1 MTAHWNGALVAAFA
15 SLVAIEAHAQDS
27 QRAVE
32 ATRDRVARTTQF
44 VGSTVVGVEGEKV
57 GDLKDLVIDDDSD
70 CVAFAVVTT
79 KNDKLLAI
87 PFATLQRSAKEGGTA
102 FTLASGNVDMA
113 KAPHFDAKSW
123 PEFDHAY
130 AARIYDF
137 YKAKP
142 YWKDAAT
149 SEARIADGDAVKA
162 AETAVTGNSA
172 SSACHT
178 CRVTALIGQNVVDGH
193 DKKIAELFDVVVDE
207 ASGRVAYAILATGG
221 FFGVGEQLM
230 AVPWASLKAP
240 ATAGK
245 AHVLDVS
252 KERLE
257 LAPAFD
263 KKSWPDLADR
273 QWGAGIHRFWEQR
286 PFWDVRAEPHS
297 DAQADAA
304 SDVARHE

>member
-15 SLVAIEAHAQDS
+15 SLVAIEAHAQEL
-27 QRAVE
+27 QRPVE

-57 GDLKDLVIDDDSD
+57 GELKDLVIDDDAD
-70 CVAFAVVTT
+70 CVAFAIVAT
-79 KNDKLLAI
+79 KNDKLVAI
-87 PFATLQRSAKEGGTA
+87 PFATLQHSAKEGGA
-102 FTLASGNVDMA
+102 GFTLTSANADMA
-113 KAPHFDAKSW
+113 KAPSFDARSW

-142 YWKDAAT
+142 YWKDAANR
-149 SEARIADGDAVKA
+149 EARIADGAAVKA
-162 AETAVTGNSA
+162 AETAVTKESA
-172 SSACHT
+172 STCHT
-178 CRVTALIGQNVVDGH
+178 CRVTAMIGQNVQDGH

-230 AVPWASLKAP
+230 AVPWASVKAP
-240 ATAGK
+240 AATGK
-245 AHVLDVS
+245 ARVLDVS

-286 PFWDVRAEPHS
+286 PFWDVRADPHS

-304 SDVARHE
+304 RDAARHE